1 MGRTWLV
8 GRPFLA
14 AAAFQAAGLARR
26 RVRRPTACPTQ
37 NKELTSYFRR
47 SGLSAAFNTLAQ
59 DVSLYIRMTAT
70 FLDALRPAIRTL
82 PAYNS
87 GLSAEHVRARY
98 QVAEVAK
105 LGSNENPWGASPLVH
120 AALAGAVQD
129 AGLYPD
135 QGSDVLR
142 RLLAGRLGVAPER
155 LAFGNG
161 SEDLISICAHSFLSP
176 GEEMITILPSFG
188 LHVIY
193 SQSIGAEVR
202 SIPSRPD
209 YTVDV
214 PGMIAALTPRTR
226 LVMFSAP
233 SNPLGTTIAGED
245 LERLLH
251 AMAED
256 TLLVFDEAYFE
267 YAAAEES
274 YPEFLGIL
282 ERSNRTWILLRT
294 FSKAYGLAGLRVGYA
309 IASDA
314 SLIDVIDRARTPF
327 NVNRFAQVAA
337 AAALEDTGHVRHC
350 VARTIAERERVRAE
364 LTSLGYESSPSV
376 ANFLFFHAREDAS
389 ALAEKLLSHG
399 VIVKP
404 WREPGYRQHVRVS
417 IGLPRC
423 NDLFLTALKKE
434 SCHV

>member
-1 MGRTWLV
+1 
-8 GRPFLA
+8 
-14 AAAFQAAGLARR
+14 
-26 RVRRPTACPTQ
+26 
-37 NKELTSYFRR
+37 
-47 SGLSAAFNTLAQ
+47 
-59 DVSLYIRMTAT
+59 MTAT

-98 QVAEVAK
+98 RVSEVAK
-105 LGSNENPWGASPLVH
+105 LGSNENPWGASPRVQ
-120 AALAGAVQD
+120 AALANALQD
-129 AGLYPD
+129 AAFYPD
-135 QGSDVLR
+135 PSSDILR
-142 RLLAGRLGVAPER
+142 HALAVKLGITPER

-176 GEEMITILPSFG
+176 GEQMITILPSFG

-193 SQSIGAEVR
+193 SQAIGADVR
-202 SIPSRPD
+202 IVPSTNYNID
-209 YTVDV
+209 VD
-214 PGMIAALTPRTR
+214 GIIAALTPRTR

-233 SNPLGTTIAGED
+233 SNPLGTTITGDD
-245 LERLLH
+245 LKRLLH
-251 AMAED
+251 ALSDD

-267 YAAAEES
+267 YASAEES
-274 YPEFLGIL
+274 YPGFLDIL
-282 ERSNRTWILLRT
+282 KHCDRTWILLRT

-309 IASDA
+309 VASDP

-337 AAALEDTGHVRHC
+337 AVALEETGHMQDC
-350 VARTIAERERVRAE
+350 VSRTIAERERVRAA
-364 LTSLGYESSPSV
+364 LTAMGYQCSPSV
-376 ANFLFFHAREDAS
+376 ANFLFFDAHEDAS

-417 IGLPRC
+417 SGLPRS
-423 NDLFLTALKKE
+423 NDLFLAALKKE
-434 SCHV
+434 ASYV